1 MLIND
6 NEYMNVLNKI
16 LNYIKSSQYK
26 VIIDANLALIHRNW
40 VIGDYIN
47 ENSIWGKGFL
57 KNLSRDIKLN
67 FPETSGFSERNLRD
81 MKKFASIFEEDDIDT
96 YGLAGVTWYH
106 HKALMG
112 KTKSK
117 EEYIWYV
124 EKTIQNGWSHNI
136 LAFQIDS
143 NLYIRQVETHK
154 IQNFDGKLPD
164 QQSELAIQTMKD
176 PYIFD
181 FVQFRE
187 GMIERDI
194 ETELVN
200 NVKRFLMEL
209 GTGFAF
215 VGEQYELVVNED
227 EFFIDLLFYNYKL
240 HCFVAIDLKTGKF
253 LPEMAG
259 KMNFYLSALDDIVK
273 SEMDNPSIGL
283 ILCRDENRL
292 VAEYS
297 LKDMSKPIGVS
308 EYRLFNDLPKELQK
322 TLPAPEDIETRIM
335 KKYNCE

>member
-1 MLIND
+1 MLIN
-6 NEYMNVLNKI
+6 NTEYMKLLDKI
-16 LNYIKSSQYK
+16 LECIKTSQYK
-26 VIIDANLALIHRNW
+26 VILGANLALMHRNW
-40 VIGDYIN
+40 IIGNYIN
-47 ENSIWGKGFL
+47 ENSIWGQGFL
-57 KNLSRDIKLN
+57 KNLSNDIKAN
-67 FPETSGFSERNLRD
+67 FADVSGFSERNLRD
-81 MKKFASIFEEDDIDT
+81 MKKFASIFDEDDIDT

-112 KTKSK
+112 KAKSK

-124 EKTIQNGWSHNI
+124 EKTVQNGWSRDV
-136 LAFQIDS
+136 LEFQLDAK
-143 NLYIRQVETHK
+143 LYLRQVETPK
-154 IQNFDGKLPD
+154 IQNFHSRLPE

-194 ETELVN
+194 EAELVN
-200 NVKRFLMEL
+200 NVKKFLIEL

-215 VGEQYELVVNED
+215 VGEQYELNVSGD
-227 EFFIDLLFYNYKL
+227 EFFIDLLFYNFRL

-253 LPEMAG
+253 TPDMAG
-259 KMNFYLSALDDIVK
+259 KMNFYLSVLDDTVK
-273 SEMDNPSIGL
+273 SEVDNPSIGL
-283 ILCRDENRL
+283 ILCRNENRL

-308 EYRLFNDLPKELQK
+308 EYKLFNDLPEELQK
-322 TLPAPEDIETRIM
+322 TLPTPKDIETRIM
-335 KKYNCE
+335 RKYICE